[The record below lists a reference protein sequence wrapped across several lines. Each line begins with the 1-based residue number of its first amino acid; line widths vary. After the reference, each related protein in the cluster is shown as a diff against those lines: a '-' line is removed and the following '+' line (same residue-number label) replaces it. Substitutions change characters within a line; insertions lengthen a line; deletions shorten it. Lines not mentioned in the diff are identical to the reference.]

1 MLEAAQAH
9 LDFAARTRKEAEEA
23 AARDAKALAEKRA
36 LEDAERDA
44 REARLVG
51 DLEAKIRDLEE
62 QRRAKE
68 VDFDAARRAGQGR
81 RTPTARRRR
90 GGAITGRVLPGRRRR
105 VAVGGHRGAVRG
117 ARHAVGAVPRRS

>member
-44 REARLVG
+44 REARLVA
-51 DLEAKIRDLEE
+51 DLEAKIRELE
-62 QRRAKE
+62 
-68 VDFDAARRAGQGR
+68 DCLLYTSDAADE
-81 RTPTARRRR
+81 
-90 GGAITGRVLPGRRRR
+90 
-105 VAVGGHRGAVRG
+105 
-117 ARHAVGAVPRRS
+117 